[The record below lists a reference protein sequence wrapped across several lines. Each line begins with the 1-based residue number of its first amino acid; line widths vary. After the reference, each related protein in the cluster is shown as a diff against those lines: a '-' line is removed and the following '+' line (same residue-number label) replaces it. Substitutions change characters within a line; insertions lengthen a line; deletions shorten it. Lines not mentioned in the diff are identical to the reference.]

1 MKVQVSEI
9 QKILKILVKI
19 GLKQAKKRKSVYDD
33 FRFTAKLRTVRFE
46 AKIEFRWLLCQLPCS
61 ILTIFAYICLVRFG
75 HAWLLWNGI
84 ICYQKLLYCLYIL
97 FAFLAQAVNQN
108 CFAFVFPPI
117 ECKYFTV
124 VSQNNQKQSRDI
136 CEKLTRKLIT

>member
-75 HAWLLWNGI
+75 PGYCGTALSVIRNDWH
-84 ICYQKLLYCLYIL
+84 CLYIL